1 MGLVASGF
9 LISFYVP
16 TWVINLSTSAI
27 ALGTALGGWRLIKTS
42 VRKIYKIHPEDAF
55 TSHVTSALVFL
66 GAGLLGGPV
75 STTQV
80 VSASIM
86 GAGAADRLN
95 KIRYLKSALVN

>member
-9 LISFYVP
+9 LSSFYVP

-27 ALGTALGGWRLIKTS
+27 ALGA
-42 VRKIYKIHPEDAF
+42 A
-55 TSHVTSALVFL
+55 
-66 GAGLLGGPV
+66 LLGGPV
-75 STTQV
+75 SITQV

-95 KIRYLKSALVN
+95 KIRIS